1 MTLPVAVQCWELRSV
16 GEPLVRA
23 ERSIDEVPPG
33 RVVVRVAGCGV
44 CHTDLGYALD
54 GVRPRHE
61 LPLTLGHEI
70 AGVVEHAEGAHAD
83 LVGKSVLVPAVIP
96 CGDCALCASGHGMI
110 CRAQIFPGCDVHG
123 GFASHVVV
131 PANGLCLVDP
141 DKLEASPVDLP
152 DLAVLGDAVSTAY
165 QATVKADLAEGDFAI
180 IVGAGGV
187 GSFLAQIAAAKGAH
201 VVALDVDEQRLRRAA
216 EYGANHTVTL
226 GDLDP
231 RAVRKQLRG
240 YAKEHALPETCWKIF
255 ECSGNAKGQELAYSL
270 LTFGAV
276 LAVVGY
282 TLDTVTV
289 RLSNLMAFDARAQGV
304 WGCLPEHYPAVLDL
318 VLSGRVQ
325 VMPFIERRPM
335 SEINA
340 VFTALSKHELTNR
353 PVLVPDFE

>member
-1 MTLPVAVQCWELRSV
+1 MTLPIAVQCWELRSV
-16 GEPLVRA
+16 GEPLARA
-23 ERSIDEVPPG
+23 ERTIDEVPEG

-131 PANGLCLVDP
+131 PANGLCLVDL

-201 VVALDVDEQRLRRAA
+201 VVALDVDEGRLRRAA

-240 YAKEHALPETCWKIF
+240 YAKENGLPATCWKIF

-318 VLSGRVQ
+318 VLSGKVQ
-325 VMPFIERRPM
+325 VMPFIERRKM

-353 PVLVPDFE
+353 PVLIPDFE